1 MQKKFRVCIPTAGIG
16 NRVKKISNNLNKS
29 LISINNKASISHI
42 IDSFPDNCEF
52 VIPLGYKGKFVKE
65 YLKLAHPLTKF
76 YFVVVKNYKG
86 KGSGLGYTLLRS
98 KKYLQC
104 PFIFI
109 SCDTLINSK
118 INFRPDHNWIGYA
131 SNVLSN
137 QYRKVE
143 LDKNYY
149 VKKFLSKN
157 STKKKN
163 CKNYIGL
170 AGINDFKNFWRNME
184 SNVKA
189 STLEGEVYG
198 IKCLKNFQIKSHRF
212 DWYDVGNLKALRN
225 TRKSFKNKNENYNI
239 LEKENE
245 SIWFNDDKV
254 IKYFSDKDIIKKR
267 LKRTL
272 YLKGFIPKIL
282 NKKENMYSYS
292 KFDGE
297 IFSSIK
303 NEKIFIKLLQ
313 HLQKFH
319 KKKISKKNQDI
330 FLKRCLYFYKKKTY
344 QRLLI
349 FYKKFNIK
357 DNKFSINNSEKI
369 LLKELLKKVNWRN
382 ISNGLN
388 GRFHGDLHFENIL
401 YSKKQKKFCL
411 LDWRQ
416 DFGGSIKSGDIYYD
430 LAKLLHGLLVSHEA
444 VANNKYKIKEYN
456 KRILININNKKIY
469 KKYLKIFISWLKKNN
484 YDVKKV
490 RILTGLIFLNI
501 SALHHFPYSLFLY
514 YKGKNI
520 LIDELIKKKN

>member
-1 MQKKFRVCIPTAGIG
+1 
-16 NRVKKISNNLNKS
+16 
-29 LISINNKASISHI
+29 
-42 IDSFPDNCEF
+42 
-52 VIPLGYKGKFVKE
+52 
-65 YLKLAHPLTKF
+65 
-76 YFVVVKNYKG
+76 
-86 KGSGLGYTLLRS
+86 
-98 KKYLQC
+98 
-104 PFIFI
+104 
-109 SCDTLINSK
+109 
-118 INFRPDHNWIGYA
+118 
-131 SNVLSN
+131 
-137 QYRKVE
+137 
-143 LDKNYY
+143 
-149 VKKFLSKN
+149 
-157 STKKKN
+157 
-163 CKNYIGL
+163 
-170 AGINDFKNFWRNME
+170 ME